1 MDNLLEQAAASPRL
15 RMNYDLRTSATSAA
29 GSGTGSGKAL
39 PEDSSQKMLNAL
51 LPGTVL
57 PIHRHTKTTEVL
69 VLLRGKMEEVFY
81 EEGFESVW
89 DGDSHCRDLC
99 RKRVL
104 SETSR
109 VLLEAGGE
117 VQGLSIP
124 VGQWHGINVLEPTVI
139 LECKDGGMW
148 RWARRIWLGRSDHA
162 AVRAAIVY
170 FLVDGCNALGID
182 PREWMEDVLLRI
194 PGNENNRDVLRE
206 LLPDRWAKQTN

>member
-1 MDNLLEQAAASPRL
+1 MEINKSLLDNLLEQAAASPRL
-15 RMNYDLRTSATSAA
+15 RMNYDLRTS
-29 GSGTGSGKAL
+29 
-39 PEDSSQKMLNAL
+39 PEDSSQRMLNAL

-81 EEGFESVW
+81 EEGSESVW
-89 DGDSHCRDLC
+89 DGDSHCLDLC

-104 SETSR
+104 RETSR

-139 LECKDGGMW
+139 LECKDGKYEP
-148 RWARRIWLGRSDHA
+148 LG
-162 AVRAAIVY
+162 
-170 FLVDGCNALGID
+170 
-182 PREWMEDVLLRI
+182 EEDMIEV
-194 PGNENNRDVLRE
+194 
-206 LLPDRWAKQTN
+206 